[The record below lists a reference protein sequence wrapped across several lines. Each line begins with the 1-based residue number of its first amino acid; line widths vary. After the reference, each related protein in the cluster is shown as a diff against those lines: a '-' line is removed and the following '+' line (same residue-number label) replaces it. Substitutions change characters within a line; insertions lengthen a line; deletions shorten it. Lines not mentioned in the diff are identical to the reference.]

1 MPRQKLNLH
10 NAYVEGAPFD
20 LTSLGTPPSHWWR
33 MGDGD
38 TFPAIAD
45 AVGSVNMTLRDAT
58 AASFVAEV
66 P

>member
-1 MPRQKLNLH
+1 
-10 NAYVEGAPFD
+10 
-20 LTSLGTPPSHWWR
+20 